1 MADESSGE
9 KTEEATPKKRDEARE
24 KGQVAMSNEFVV
36 ALMLIAAIASFL
48 VLGGGLA
55 RSAGVLVVDGAKRAS
70 ELCMSELAVQDA
82 SALLTAASAGVA
94 RSLAIILAPVL
105 LVGFLVSYGQIG
117 VQLTPKAMETDLN
130 KLNPVSGW
138 KKIFGPRGFMRTGL
152 GLLKILLIASVVA
165 AVTWFMLPEF
175 SQAAGTDAKFTV
187 GVIGRVVLRAVA
199 SGALVIL
206 ALSLIDLVYQRFQ
219 HSKDLKMSK
228 KEVKDEAKNS
238 EGDPQVKARI
248 RQVQREMAMNRMMAD
263 VPEADAVVMNPTHF
277 AVALRYRDGEDAA
290 PRVVAKGMDHLA
302 LRIRD
307 LARESEVAVI
317 EDPPLARALHRAC
330 EIGEHVPEEL
340 FEAVARLLAYVYR
353 MEGRATAAATD

>member
-1 MADESSGE
+1 M
-9 KTEEATPKKRDEARE
+9 
-24 KGQVAMSNEFVV
+24 
-36 ALMLIAAIASFL
+36 
-48 VLGGGLA
+48 
-55 RSAGVLVVDGAKRAS
+55 
-70 ELCMSELAVQDA
+70 
-82 SALLTAASAGVA
+82 
-94 RSLAIILAPVL
+94 
-105 LVGFLVSYGQIG
+105 
-117 VQLTPKAMETDLN
+117 
-130 KLNPVSGW
+130 
-138 KKIFGPRGFMRTGL
+138 
-152 GLLKILLIASVVA
+152 
-165 AVTWFMLPEF
+165 
-175 SQAAGTDAKFTV
+175 
-187 GVIGRVVLRAVA
+187 
-199 SGALVIL
+199 
-206 ALSLIDLVYQRFQ
+206 
-219 HSKDLKMSK
+219 
-228 KEVKDEAKNS
+228 
-238 EGDPQVKARI
+238 KARI